1 MDVSLLYEEAKKL
14 ARKAPERGHARYV
27 QYLTLRRL
35 GEYKT
40 TVTPLLD
47 EVTSAVNRRRAAD
60 KKAVRGAARLI
71 LANLAQC
78 VFSRDWLAISRREDA
93 YTTGQ
98 YLKKDLYLSYGAT
111 TSVLDK
117 MVEMGWLEPPVKGN
131 SFSGNATMYAPTPE
145 LEQMLVGWVYLV
157 EKPFKPPY
165 MFKTWDEVQEGRKG
179 KTRLREPV
187 TDLPPDHPEIARLVA
202 LNEYLSQQSYA
213 LKAPIQLLY
222 RKHEEPYF
230 LNGGRVYTDIQRLP
244 ARKAK
249 VRLNTL
255 INGSP
260 VIEIDLKANHLRM
273 AAAIFQKEE
282 IAPDP
287 YIDIANKL
295 GVTRNQVK
303 LVINRSIGSR
313 NVGQNEW
320 GAAHPDDD
328 DGEAIPTPLFR
339 AVMEQAK
346 QTYPLIPFNEGLGL
360 KLQSLEG
367 AIMMKTME
375 RLMKLDIVSLPIHD
389 AIMVPDRLLCRV
401 AAEGALKEVWAEE
414 LNVNFKPHTEVK
426 EP

>member
-1 MDVSLLYEEAKKL
+1 MGEQEAYL
-14 ARKAPERGHARYV
+14 QVQQLPRKAPSRQSAQYIR
-27 QYLTLRRL
+27 YLTLKDVEPHRAAI
-35 GEYKT
+35 T
-40 TVTPLLD
+40 SLLD
-47 EVTSAVNRRRAAD
+47 EITLAVGRRREGD
-60 KKAVRGAARLI
+60 RKAVRGAARLI
-71 LANLAQC
+71 LANLIGC
-78 VFSRDWLAISRREDA
+78 LYGR
-93 YTTGQ
+93 Q
-98 YLKKDLYLSYGAT
+98 YLAVPRTTALYYEGTYLKDKLFLTFGAT
-111 TSVLDK
+111 TAVLDK
-117 MVEMGWLEPPVKGN
+117 MVEMGLLFPPHPGSN
-131 SFSGNATMYAPTPE
+131 LTGMATLYAPTPR
-145 LEQMLVGWVYLV
+145 LEDVIYAWLYLV

-187 TDLPPDHPEIARLVA
+187 TDLPPDHPEIARLAA
-202 LNEYLSQQSYA
+202 LNEYLSQQTYA
-213 LKAPIQLLY
+213 LKAPINLLF

-273 AAAIFQKEE
+273 AAAMFQKEE

-313 NVGQNEW
+313 NAGRNEW

-328 DGEAIPTPLFR
+328 DEEAIPTPLFR

-375 RLMKLDIVSLPIHD
+375 RLMKLNIVSLPIHD
-389 AIMVPDRLLCRV
+389 AIMVPDRLLSRV

-414 LNVNFKPHTEVK
+414 LNVNFKPHTEIK